1 MRSFPV
7 ADPGTPD
14 HRSAARYLLWAARA
28 QAGTMAGAAG
38 TGVLWMVS
46 QALVPAV
53 IGRAID
59 AGLTAR
65 DARALTT
72 WSGVLLAL
80 GVVQAA
86 TGVLRHRL
94 STVNW
99 LGAAFR
105 TIQVTTRQAVRL
117 GATLPKRLAG
127 GEVVSVGIA
136 DVSHIGGAMDIV
148 GRGSGAV
155 ISIAVVGVILLT
167 TSWRLGLIV
176 LAGVP
181 LLALVVGP
189 LLRPLHHRQQRQREL
204 NGGLTTRAGDIVA
217 GLRVLRGIGGEQFV
231 AARYRAESQAVRA
244 AGVRVARTESLLDG
258 AQVLLPGL
266 LVALVTWAGA
276 RYALSGE
283 ITTGQLV
290 SFYGYAVFLID
301 PLRTLTEAADKI
313 TKAHVAA
320 RRVVRILGMTPE
332 LSDEGTRS
340 PIPGDLVDEE
350 SGVVV
355 RPGRLTAVAATAP
368 EDAQAIADRIGR
380 FADGAV
386 TWGGVPLRELP
397 LRSVREAV
405 MVADNEARLFS
416 GRLLDELGG
425 TGDGD
430 AHGVRAALRAAC
442 AEDVVDE
449 LPDGLRSVVAEGGRE
464 FSGGQQQ
471 RLRLARALA
480 ADPEV
485 LVLVEPTSA
494 VDAHAEAR
502 IAARLREFRGG
513 RTTLVCTTSPLV
525 LAHADDVVFVA
536 GGRAVA
542 TGPHRELLGAEPAY
556 AATVNREELIGEGRT
571 KERRMKEGA

>member
-1 MRSFPV
+1 M
-7 ADPGTPD
+7 PD
-14 HRSAARYLLWAARA
+14 HRSAARYLLWAARS
-28 QAGTMAGAAG
+28 QARTMAGAAG
-38 TGVLWMVS
+38 CGVVWMVS

-59 AGLTAR
+59 AGLTVR
-65 DARALTT
+65 DSGALVA

-80 GVVQAA
+80 GLVQAT

-117 GATLPKRLAG
+117 GATLPKRLAS

-136 DVSHIGGAMDIV
+136 DVSHIGAAMDV
-148 GRGSGAV
+148 CGRGSGAV
-155 ISIAVVGVILLT
+155 VSIVVAGVILLT

-189 LLRPLHHRQQRQREL
+189 LLRPLHRYQHRQREL
-204 NGGLTTRAGDIVA
+204 QGELATRAGDIVA
-217 GLRVLRGIGGEQFV
+217 GLRVLRGIGGERVV
-231 AARYRAESQAVRA
+231 AAGYHEESQAVRA

-276 RYALSGE
+276 RFALNGE

-301 PLRTLTEAADKI
+301 PLRTLTEAADKM

-320 RRVVRILGMTPE
+320 RRVVRILRMTPE
-332 LSDEGTRS
+332 LPDDGTRS
-340 PIPGDLVDEE
+340 LAGGDLVDED

-355 RPGRLTAVAATAP
+355 RAGRLTAVAATAP
-368 EDAQAIADRIGR
+368 EDAQAIADRLGR

-386 TWGGVPLRELP
+386 TWGDVPLPELS
-397 LRSVREAV
+397 LRAVREAV
-405 MVADNEARLFS
+405 LVADNEARLFS

-425 TGDGD
+425 DGET
-430 AHGVRAALRAAC
+430 HRVRAALRAAC

-449 LPDGLRSVVAEGGRE
+449 LPDGLRCEVTEGGRE

-471 RLRLARALA
+471 RLRLARALV
-480 ADPEV
+480 ADPQV
-485 LVLVEPTSA
+485 LILVEPTSA
-494 VDAHAEAR
+494 VDAHTEAR
-502 IAARLREFRGG
+502 IAGRLGAFRDG
-513 RTTLVCTTSPLV
+513 RTTVVCTTSPLV
-525 LAHADDVVFVA
+525 LDHADEVIFVQDGKA
-536 GGRAVA
+536 TA
-542 TGPHRELLGAEPAY
+542 TGPHRALLTTEPAY
-556 AATVNREELIGEGRT
+556 AATVTREDMISEGRT
-571 KERRMKEGA
+571 P

>member
-7 ADPGTPD
+7 PDPGMPD
-14 HRSAARYLLWAARA
+14 DRSPARYLLWAARA
-28 QAGTMAGAAG
+28 QGGTMAAAAG
-38 TGVLWMVS
+38 SGVVWMAS
-46 QALVPAV
+46 QALMPAV

-65 DARALTT
+65 DAGALLT

-80 GVVQAA
+80 GVIQAI
-86 TGVLRHRL
+86 TGVLRHRY

-105 TIQVTTRQAVRL
+105 TVQVTTRQAARL
-117 GATLPKRLAG
+117 GATLPKRLAS

-136 DVSHIGGAMDIV
+136 DISHIGAAMDIC

-155 ISIAVVGVILLT
+155 IAIGVAGAVLLT

-181 LLALVVGP
+181 LLAFVVGP
-189 LLRPLHHRQQRQREL
+189 LLRPLHRYQQRQREL
-204 NGGLTTRAGDIVA
+204 QGELATRAGDIVT
-217 GLRVLRGIGGEQFV
+217 GLRVLRGIGGEQVF
-231 AARYRAESQAVRA
+231 AARYREESQTVRA

-276 RYALSGE
+276 RFALNGE
-283 ITTGQLV
+283 ITTGELV
-290 SFYGYAVFLID
+290 AFYGYAVFLVD
-301 PLRTLTEAADKI
+301 PLRTLTEAADKL

-320 RRVVRILGMTPE
+320 RRVVRILRMTPE
-332 LSDEGTRS
+332 PPDLGTGS
-340 PIPGDLVDEE
+340 PAGGDLVDGE

-355 RPGRLTAVAATAP
+355 RPGRLTAIAATAP
-368 EDAQAIADRIGR
+368 EDAQAIADRLGR

-386 TWGGVPLRELP
+386 TWGGVPLRELSLP
-397 LRSVREAV
+397 SVREAIL
-405 MVADNEARLFS
+405 VADNEARLFS

-425 TGDGD
+425 PGG
-430 AHGVRAALRAAC
+430 APEPAVRAALRTAC

-449 LPDGLRSVVAEGGRE
+449 LPDGLHSAVAEGGRE

-480 ADPEV
+480 ADPDV

-494 VDAHAEAR
+494 IDAHTEAR
-502 IAARLREFRGG
+502 IAGRLGAHREG
-513 RTTLVCTTSPLV
+513 RTTVVCTTSPLV
-525 LAHADDVVFVA
+525 LDHADEVIFVQDGKA
-536 GGRAVA
+536 AA
-542 TGPHRELLGAEPAY
+542 TGRHHELLTAEPAY
-556 AATVNREELIGEGRT
+556 ATTVTREEQ
-571 KERRMKEGA
+571 

>member
-28 QAGTMAGAAG
+28 QAGTMVGAAG
-38 TGVLWMVS
+38 CGILWMVS
-46 QALVPAV
+46 QALMPAV

-59 AGLTAR
+59 AGLSAR
-65 DARALTT
+65 DAGALVT
-72 WSGVLLAL
+72 WSGALLAL
-80 GVVQAA
+80 GLVQAA
-86 TGVLRHRL
+86 AGVLRHRF

-105 TIQVTTRQAVRL
+105 TIQVTTRQVVRL
-117 GATLPKRLAG
+117 GATLPKRLAT

-136 DVSHIGGAMDIV
+136 DVSHIGSAMDIV

-155 ISIAVVGVILLT
+155 VSIAVAGVILLT
-167 TSWRLGLIV
+167 TSWQLGLIV

-181 LLALVVGP
+181 LLALAVGP
-189 LLRPLHHRQQRQREL
+189 LLRPLHRYQQRQRDL
-204 NGGLTTRAGDIVA
+204 NGELATRAGDIVA
-217 GLRVLRGIGGEQFV
+217 GLRVLRGIGGEQVV

-276 RYALSGE
+276 RFALNGE

-320 RRVVRILGMTPE
+320 RRVVRILQMTPE
-332 LSDEGTRS
+332 LPDEGTRS
-340 PIPGDLVDEE
+340 PARGDLVDEE

-355 RPGRLTAVAATAP
+355 RPGRLTAVAATSP
-368 EDAQAIADRIGR
+368 EDAQAIADRLGR
-380 FADGAV
+380 FADGPV
-386 TWGGVPLRELP
+386 TWSGIPLGELS
-397 LRSVREAV
+397 LRAVREAV
-405 MVADNEARLFS
+405 LVADNEARLFS
-416 GRLLDELGG
+416 GRLADELGG
-425 TGDGD
+425 DR
-430 AHGVRAALRAAC
+430 AAPRVEAALRAAC
-442 AEDVVDE
+442 AADVVEE
-449 LPDGLRSVVAEGGRE
+449 LPDGLRSTVTEGGRE

-485 LVLVEPTSA
+485 LILVEPTSA
-494 VDAHAEAR
+494 VDAHTEAR
-502 IAARLREFRGG
+502 IAGRLRAFRDG
-513 RTTLVCTTSPLV
+513 RTTVVCTTSPLV
-525 LAHADDVVFVA
+525 LDHADEVVFVEDGKA
-536 GGRAVA
+536 AA
-542 TGPHRELLGAEPAY
+542 TGSHRGLLGTEPAY
-556 AATVNREELIGEGRT
+556 AATVNREDLISE
-571 KERRMKEGA
+571 ERVS